1 MDRPEGTFSTDRRR
15 LADRRA
21 GPTTFWSALRFRGRR
36 RGFRRAGE
44 AHRAYVDIPAPRT
57 TMLLFVV
64 VIGSSLDALFTL
76 QFLGNGGEEA
86 NPLMALALTHG
97 STPFVG
103 VKMVVTGLAAWFL
116 AAHRYFR
123 LAYIGL
129 HALAMA
135 YVGLLVLHLSLLS
148 F

>member
-1 MDRPEGTFSTDRRR
+1 
-15 LADRRA
+15 
-21 GPTTFWSALRFRGRR
+21 
-36 RGFRRAGE
+36 
-44 AHRAYVDIPAPRT
+44 
-57 TMLLFVV
+57 MLLFVV